1 MFESVAETIADGK
14 KIRVAGTGSMRSTG
28 IDEKVHSDG
37 GHPLNW

>member
-28 IDEKVHSDG
+28 IDDKCIRMVDV
-37 GHPLNW
+37 L